1 MDGKCE
7 NQAYLLLMKT
17 NKAIQER
24 IRLEMITNGLNVT
37 EFSVLEVLY
46 LNGKQTMHQIGDS
59 ILVSSGSLTYV
70 INKLEQKGLLKRNAC
85 LNDRRVIHV
94 ELTNNGISLMNEI
107 MPDHRNF
114 INYMFESLNEEESQT
129 IVKLLGKV
137 SERVNA

>member
-59 ILVSSGSLTYV
+59 IFVSSGSLTYV

>member
-94 ELTNNGISLMNEI
+94 ELTNDGISLMNEI